1 MARKRR
7 YLPPLEVEITG
18 LGPKGLGRAET
29 EHGEILVR
37 GAAPGSRVLVTPF
50 KKKKGTW
57 HARKTATIRPAPNGA
72 KPRCAQFGL
81 CGGCTLQELSESG
94 QRVAKGS
101 HAIDEFALGAGVPVE
116 GVHAAI
122 KVHSPR
128 STGQAYGYRNKVELT
143 FGVSRFLS
151 ESDHAEGQAIDGRFL
166 GFHAPGR
173 FDRVVD
179 APRCE
184 LISEALNGVLAVVRA
199 AVLVDDL
206 PPNYNP
212 RTHEGFWRHLIL
224 REGITTGEIL
234 VGLVV
239 ASHPEEQQHIARI
252 AAALEPHMETVGGP
266 VVGLVVLKNDGV
278 ADVARGDVLA
288 LFGRPYF
295 YDALNGVR
303 FKLSLS
309 SFFQT
314 NTTGASLLYDTIGEA
329 LGEARRQLF
338 DLYCGAGSI
347 GLYLADRFDQIVGVE
362 LVEAAVLDARANA
375 QRNGVKNA
383 RYVAADMSQA
393 LEIIEDKGGARAIVV
408 DPPRVGLH
416 PKVAA
421 ALATA
426 TADVLVYV
434 ACKPRSLGRD
444 ASILAQE
451 GWVMTDLWPV
461 DMFPQTGHVE
471 LVARFVRP

>member
-7 YLPPLEVEITG
+7 YLPPFEVEIEG
-18 LGPKGLGRAET
+18 LGAKGLGRAVT
-29 EHGEILVR
+29 EHGEVLVR
-37 GAAPGSRVLVTPF
+37 GAVPGSRVLATPF

-57 HARKTATIRPAPNGA
+57 HARKSATIRPAPEGRN
-72 KPRCAQFGL
+72 PLCAQFGL
-81 CGGCTLQELSESG
+81 CGGCTLQELSEGG

-116 GVHAAI
+116 GVYAAI
-122 KVHSPR
+122 NVHPPR
-128 STGQAYGYRNKVELT
+128 GTGQAYAYRNKVELT

-151 ESDHAEGQAIDGRFL
+151 ESDHAEGQTIDGRFL

-184 LISEALNGVLAVVRA
+184 LISEALNGVLAVVRE
-199 AVLVDDL
+199 AVLIDDL

-224 REGITTGEIL
+224 REGTATGEIL

-239 ASHPEEQQHIARI
+239 ASHPDEQAQIARV
-252 AAALEPHMETVGGP
+252 AKALEPHMEEAGGP
-266 VVGLVVLKNDGV
+266 VVGLIVLKNDGV
-278 ADVARGDVLA
+278 ADVARGDELA
-288 LFGRPYF
+288 LFGRSHF
-295 YDALNGVR
+295 FDELKGVR

-314 NTTGASLLYDTIGEA
+314 NTVGASLLYDTVGDA
-329 LGEARRQLF
+329 LGDAHGKLF

-347 GLYLADRFDQIVGVE
+347 GLYLADRFDEIVGVE
-362 LVEAAVLDARANA
+362 LVEAAVLDARENA
-375 QRNGVKNA
+375 KRNGVTNA
-383 RYVAADMSQA
+383 KYVAADMSKA
-393 LEIIEDKGGARAIVV
+393 LGVVSEASGARAIVV

-416 PKVAA
+416 PKVSE
-421 ALATA
+421 ALANT

-444 ASILAQE
+444 ADILAQG
-451 GWVMTDLWPV
+451 GWVLTDLWPV
-461 DMFPQTGHVE
+461 DLFPQTGHVE
-471 LVARFVRP
+471 LVARFIRP